1 MATREPDGLE
11 AWAERVETHERSCP
25 WPGPRPLDAKDLDP
39 SDPSKGRNLIGREK
53 DIRRL
58 CQRLESD
65 YLVVLHGESG
75 VGKSS
80 FLQIGLTRGLPGA
93 NFQPYAITEW
103 THWTPGTSTSDE
115 TVDDLFR
122 DYLSDRFVA
131 QFGHRMSKTRLDEVR
146 ELGVAELLSRFPGR
160 PVLVLDQFEE
170 FLRTTDWEGLEWFS
184 QWLIAVNLEAKLR
197 IVISLR
203 SEYLYKLEPILKKA
217 RQFSLSRQALEPI
230 TDADDIRQIITN
242 PTTWSTI
249 AIDED
254 VLSLLTR
261 SFAESA
267 NIRDSFW
274 LLQLQ
279 AILYSLYWHS
289 GGQPEQVDITADMFR
304 SWLRERSSDRRHRD
318 KLPTLLADFLVTG
331 QVPQQL
337 NRNECTE
344 SAKALAEMGFLD
356 TVDLKL
362 DHCEAIAQSIGAL
375 PSEVMNPLARDQLR
389 RALPFLS
396 TGTFKERQHLLT
408 LFRST
413 YEDELARLQNPG
425 RDSDDAD
432 ASGPLARG
440 HAAFTEETLSGLF
453 EVLWPL
459 ATDPAEGRDLLSVSR
474 EEVTGVIEAQSR
486 DDESGWM
493 EGIEGERA
501 RLQIDHV
508 PWRED
513 ENHVSSGPLLGARP
527 VEIAAEMMRCFLF
540 ASLWLEKSLICRITD
555 SQIRLAHDGF
565 GPALEGWASATSLP
579 AEAEIASFVS
589 MVGEFRDWSEATS
602 AFSGTPSDSTT
613 RYLTNLR
620 WQSCQI
626 LGASFQRVVFL
637 NCDFRNTRFEA
648 CRFEGV
654 AFVNCLLDGS
664 ILSRCTVVGTTSL
677 DAMANAIP
685 ERDTPGPGLDPAEPR
700 KEIEQGSIPSFVVKL
715 GGQVETALQHF
726 RGVFALDHSWT
737 TPSAGHLIYSA
748 TSGVGAMIVD
758 RRPRSAGQVPEI
770 SKGVVVL
777 GSRISGFM
785 IRETQFTEVAGPKR
799 AASKVSTHRYGLV
812 LAYVAGSSID
822 LVEQDELSLGIVGCA
837 LRGLSVSR
845 PLVGARTPSRD
856 DAVGESPFAVE
867 VKESLLV
874 NTWFGDLLRGQVSI
888 SASTVYG
895 LASMPHSSDLSVELD
910 PTVRVAMVDNVST
923 VGCRT
928 MTLGGTS
935 GWKGE
940 GPKGPRLWRT
950 DDLEQVSRKTD
961 YRDRGARYELEQRAR
976 KRLGHE

>member
-1 MATREPDGLE
+1 MATPDAGGLA
-11 AWAERVETHERSCP
+11 AWAAQVEEQERSCP
-25 WPGPRPLDAKDLDP
+25 WPGPRPIDATDLDP
-39 SDPSKGRNLIGREK
+39 TDAAKGRNLIGREA
-53 DIRRL
+53 DVQRL

-65 YLVVLHGESG
+65 YLLVLHGESG

-80 FLQIGLTRGLPGA
+80 FLQIGLTRGLTGA
-93 NFQPYAITEW
+93 NFQAYAITEW
-103 THWTPGTSTSDE
+103 TRWAPVSSLTDDST
-115 TVDDLFR
+115 DDLFA
-122 DYLSDRFVA
+122 DYLRDRFVA
-131 QFGHRMSKTRLDEVR
+131 QFGHRMSKTRLAEVQQ
-146 ELGVAELLSRFPGR
+146 LGVTEFVSRFPGR

-170 FLRTTDWEGLEWFS
+170 FLRTTGWDGLEWFS
-184 QWLIAVNLEAKLR
+184 HWLVAVNLDAKLR

-203 SEYLYKLEPILKKA
+203 SEYLYKLDPILKKV
-217 RQFSLSRQALEPI
+217 RQFSLSYQALEPI
-230 TDADDIRQIITN
+230 TRRSDIERIITH
-242 PTTWSTI
+242 PATWSSVTV
-249 AIDED
+249 DKD
-254 VLSLLTR
+254 VLSLLTS

-279 AILYSLYWHS
+279 AILYSLYWHC
-289 GGQPEQVDITADMFR
+289 GGQPERVHISAERFS
-304 SWLRERSSDRRHRD
+304 SWLMERSSDPRQHGT
-318 KLPTLLADFLVTG
+318 LPKVLADYLTAG
-331 QVPQQL
+331 TVPEEL
-337 NRNECTE
+337 SRNESTE

-362 DHCEAIAQSIGAL
+362 KHCEDIAQSIGSL

-425 RDSDDAD
+425 RNTDDPD
-432 ASGPLARG
+432 LNDPLVRG
-440 HAAFTEETLSGLF
+440 HAAFTEETLSDLF
-453 EVLWPL
+453 EKLWPM
-459 ATDPAEGRDLLSVSR
+459 ATYPTDDRDLLTIGR
-474 EEVTGVIEAQSR
+474 EEVARSVEAQNR
-486 DDESGWM
+486 DRESGWLKS
-493 EGIEGERA
+493 IDTERT

-508 PWRED
+508 PWFED

-565 GPALEGWASATSLP
+565 GPALEDWASATKLP

-589 MVGEFRDWSEATS
+589 LVGEFRDWSEATA
-602 AFSGTPSDSTT
+602 AFGGGSSGSEA

-620 WQSCQI
+620 WQSCQL
-626 LGASFQRVVFL
+626 LGASFRRVVFL

-664 ILSRCTVVGTTSL
+664 ILSRCTVVGTTPL

-685 ERDTPGPGLDPAEPR
+685 ERDATWTGSEPVEPR
-700 KEIEQGSIPSFVVKL
+700 KEIEQGSIPSFVVEA
-715 GGQVETALQHF
+715 GGQLASALRHF
-726 RGVFALDHSWT
+726 RGVFAMDHGWT
-737 TPSAGHLIYSA
+737 SPSSQLMYSA
-748 TSGVGAMIVD
+748 TSGVGAMVVD
-758 RRPRSAGQVPEI
+758 RRPRGAGQVPEI

-785 IRETQFTEVAGPKR
+785 IRQTRFEEG
-799 AASKVSTHRYGLV
+799 STGKGATDRYGLV

-845 PLVGARTPSRD
+845 PLAGAGMPSRD
-856 DAVGESPFAVE
+856 NSADDPPFAVE

-874 NTWFGDLLRGQVSI
+874 NTWFGDLLRGRVSI

-895 LASMPHSSDLSVELD
+895 LASMPHSSDLSVELH

-923 VGCRT
+923 VGCRSL
-928 MTLGGTS
+928 TLGGTD
-935 GWKGE
+935 GWE
-940 GPKGPRLWRT
+940 GADPTGPRQWRT

-976 KRLGHE
+976 KRLAP